1 MTTRVTMRPVYLPLN
16 IIGGMFAG
24 PIAWEADF
32 DFPGAERQE
41 VKPLLSVAELAKALG
56 VSRTTA
62 NAMTNDGTIPAKTI
76 RGRKKVRRD
85 DLEGFLKHGAARR
98 KNHETT
104 TR

>member
-1 MTTRVTMRPVYLPLN
+1 MTAHVTMRPVYLPSN
-16 IIGGMFAG
+16 ISGGVFAG

-32 DFPGAERQE
+32 DLPGTERQE
-41 VKPLLSVAELAKALG
+41 EKPLLSVAELAKALG

-62 NAMTNDGTIPAKTI
+62 NEMTNDGSIPAKTI

-85 DLEGFLKHGAARR
+85 DLEGFLKYGAARR
-98 KNHETT
+98 KKHAT